1 MVWGPGWEVSVATVQ
16 VRACRAGQLAQVLE
30 AATHHPPQANVL
42 RAFPIGHML
51 LLRRVITGP
60 KAPSKPKMRIA
71 GVWDVEELDLAFKTL
86 PREGQGEELIFVA
99 ASSDSRGDYQ

>member
-71 GVWDVEELDLAFKTL
+71 GAKVPKGLVATKGLGCRL
-86 PREGQGEELIFVA
+86 GQSEMYRSGSGSALQLCVP
-99 ASSDSRGDYQ
+99 S